1 MEEFISENLAL
12 YLAETGKIPPG
23 NMQFVASKYK
33 SDAGKSKFHGR
44 KPVKTTGEV

>member
-33 SDAGKSKFHGR
+33 SDAGKSKIHGR